1 MSTWLTALLV
11 AWGWYREDFGTHLRR
26 ALLVSGACLL
36 VVAIVTAGR
45 WFHEEVRNEAV
56 VIVKVAEVKSGPADN
71 FPVLFQVHDGLTVNI
86 EGERE
91 GWVRIGLGGEWVGW
105 LPYGSV
111 TPVRVDPETNQFPG
125 R

>member
-1 MSTWLTALLV
+1 MT
-11 AWGWYREDFGTHLRR
+11 
-26 ALLVSGACLL
+26 
-36 VVAIVTAGR
+36 VTIGR
-45 WFHEEVRNEAV
+45 WYHEEVRNQAV
-56 VIVKVAEVKSGPADN
+56 VTVEMAEVKSGPADN

-105 LPYGSV
+105 LPSGSV
-111 TPVRVDPETNQFPG
+111 TPVRMDPETNQSAG